1 MGAEN
6 ILITQYENDIMDAM
20 KRIYSL
26 IRRIPR
32 LTMLVDGKGTGLID
46 TLNYSSMI

>member
-6 ILITQYENDIMDAM
+6 ILITQYENDIMGAM
-20 KRIYSL
+20 ERIYCL
-26 IRRIPR
+26 TRRIPK
-32 LTMLVDGKGTGLID
+32 LTMPVDGKGTGLID